1 MDASLNES
9 MLLDV
14 KVSIKRERVGKKG
27 QKADDAYTTTYL
39 VVGNLPM
46 EEFKVLLKTTKER
59 ELNLRTEFGQI
70 KVSFESLDYKVD
82 GGEFTLILSE
92 Q

>member
-14 KVSIKRERVGKKG
+14 KISLKRERVGIKG
-27 QKADDAYTTTYL
+27 QKVDDSFITTYI
-39 VVGNLPM
+39 VVGNMPM

-59 ELNLRTEFGQI
+59 ELSLRTEFGQI
-70 KVSFESLDYKVD
+70 RVRFETLDYRVD
-82 GGEFTLILSE
+82 GGEFTLTLSE